1 MFGFCERK
9 QFRVPFLPDECHRP
23 FMDAKLHEILIL
35 SAHDDVDQ
43 RVADAVY
50 SGCILVF
57 HIRNDSLFCGVGQ
70 Q

>member
-1 MFGFCERK
+1 
-9 QFRVPFLPDECHRP
+9 
-23 FMDAKLHEILIL
+23 LIL